1 MIIKEIKI
9 KAFGGLKDKV
19 ISLKSGMNL
28 IYGENEK
35 GKSTIEN
42 FIKLWLYG
50 VPSKGGRDLRKKY
63 SPFSGEVMAGEL
75 IIEHDNREY
84 EIRRTFGKTKRGDT
98 LEVIDLL
105 SGEDIK
111 NKMQKEVGEFF
122 LGVNERTFSKT
133 LFIPQLGVEVKKEK
147 DEEIK
152 DKLQEIFGS
161 GTGEVSASTGIE
173 NLSKKKKELKTTRGT
188 GEIDKLNLELDSL
201 QREKAEIYK
210 AIDLNLDNESLL
222 LKEKKENKVLK
233 EEIEKL
239 EIYKKYIKKK
249 NLKKEYEDIFKYLKR
264 GEEIKKEE
272 ELLNKDLI
280 VGEFNLDTD
289 YLDNIEKIYNNYNI
303 LEEKISEKEEHIRVL
318 KEELEEEIKN
328 FKEYEFFNSLDLGIK
343 EKLIKLNAEQESL
356 KEKKD
361 RYDKLLESI
370 NKEEEKIQVKE
381 RFLGDVLK
389 LKPHVEEIKELL
401 KEYEHNLISLKK
413 EYEKEEGLKD
423 NTNKSGNSKIYIISA
438 IVGLLGLGVN
448 TFIGKNLI
456 IYIVFLIILLVSIG
470 LYIMNSKK
478 DNVEENCGNEI
489 NELKENIDFIENK
502 FKDFIE
508 LSNVKNKEN
517 LIRSIKLLEDFIQFE
532 NKTNFAIEERLNL
545 IEELNIE
552 NEKERYNQNEKI
564 LDSVIKMSSSNNID
578 EVYIKIDKYEKIRL
592 LKETLKQK
600 KSLLESEIE
609 NIKNEKEN
617 LKEELLLQLKKG
629 NLENIDISNLK
640 NYIEEIR
647 NKLLKKKELES
658 ALENIQETY
667 NTLLKD
673 RDIEDIKEEFSKIG
687 DNFEESNYKKEEDIE
702 AELKN
707 KSNKLIES
715 EKKIKFLEGEIK
727 LSLAGKR
734 DINIVEEEILEATE
748 KIEKLEKN
756 YKAINIAIEVL
767 ENADRKIKEKF
778 GPTLNENIKEVFSK
792 LTDNKYGDVIL
803 KEDYDLLVRDEESLF
818 SSEYLSNGSRD
829 QLYLSLRL
837 ALIKFLFK
845 DKEVPIIFDEV
856 FLQYDD
862 IRRERGIKLI
872 SEENLSQTII
882 FTCQRIEEDI
892 IDKNNIKCKKI
903 YI

>member
-19 ISLKSGMNL
+19 ISLKSGINL

-173 NLSKKKKELKTTRGT
+173 NLSKKRKELKTTRGT
-188 GEIDKLNLELDSL
+188 GEIDKLNLALDSL

-222 LKEKKENKVLK
+222 LKEKKENKALK

-239 EIYKKYIKKK
+239 EIYKKYIKKI

-272 ELLNKDLI
+272 ELLNKDLVI
-280 VGEFNLDTD
+280 GEFTLDSD
-289 YLDNIEKIYNNYNI
+289 YLDNVEKIYDNYNI
-303 LEEKISEKEEHIRVL
+303 LEEKISEKKEHIRVL
-318 KEELEEEIKN
+318 K
-328 FKEYEFFNSLDLGIK
+328 D
-343 EKLIKLNAEQESL
+343 
-356 KEKKD
+356 KKD

-370 NKEEEKIQVKE
+370 NKEEEKIHVKE
-381 RFLGDVLK
+381 RFLGDVLN

-423 NTNKSGNSKIYIISA
+423 NKNKSGNSKIYIISA
-438 IVGLLGLGVN
+438 IIGLLGLGVN

-456 IYIVFLIILLVSIG
+456 VYIVFLIILIASIV
-470 LYIMNSKK
+470 LYFMSSKK
-478 DNVEENCGNEI
+478 DNIEENSEDEI
-489 NELKENIDFIENK
+489 KELKENIDFIENK
-502 FKDFIE
+502 FNEFIKI
-508 LSNVKNKEN
+508 SNVKNKEN

-532 NKTNFAIEERLNL
+532 NKSNFVIEERLNL

-552 NEKERYNQNEKI
+552 NERDRYNQNEKI
-564 LDSVIKMSSSNNID
+564 LDSVIKMSGSNNID

-640 NYIEEIR
+640 SYIEEMK
-647 NKLLKKKELES
+647 NKLLKKRELES

-702 AELKN
+702 VELKN

-734 DINIVEEEILEATE
+734 DINVVEEEILEVTE
-748 KIEKLEKN
+748 KIEKLDKT

-778 GPTLNENIKEVFSK
+778 GPTLNENIKEIFSK

-845 DKEVPIIFDEV
+845 DKEVPIVFDEV

-872 SEENLSQTII
+872 SEENLAQTII